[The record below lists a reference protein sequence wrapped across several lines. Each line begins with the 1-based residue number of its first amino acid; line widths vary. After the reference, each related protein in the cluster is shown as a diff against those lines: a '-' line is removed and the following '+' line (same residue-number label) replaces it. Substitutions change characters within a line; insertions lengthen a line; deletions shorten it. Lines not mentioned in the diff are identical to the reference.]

1 MAASARRS
9 ICKDGRIQATTGKEA
24 NRHEMRTS
32 DELMQEFV
40 LPNYGRYNVWPV
52 RGEGPYVWDRD
63 GKKYLDFAGG
73 VAVCPLG
80 HCPPVV
86 VKALTEQANTLIHV
100 SNWYC
105 IDKQAE
111 LARLL
116 VEECVGIPG
125 KCFFSN
131 SGAEANEGL
140 LKLARKYGQA
150 TGGRHEIITF
160 SGSFHGR
167 TFGAMTA
174 TAQEKIHGGF
184 GPLPPGFVYSTY
196 NDVAALEAAIT
207 DKTVAILMEPIQGE
221 SGVNAATPEFLRAAQ
236 RLCREKDLLLL
247 LDEVQT
253 GFGRAGEMTGWRA
266 IVPGD
271 EIQPDGISWAKA
283 IGSGFPLGGFWV
295 NDCRDLS
302 KVLSAGTHGTTYG
315 GSPLACAVGLA
326 TVRAILDQ
334 KLCANA
340 KERGAAIAAEVRG
353 WKHPLIQE
361 LRQFGLFLG
370 FELNAEAIS
379 AKSSGKLP
387 SIFLAQKLLDA
398 GMMVTPAGPNVVR
411 WLSPLNITAEHA
423 AEGLSLFK
431 ATLDAVAAS

>member
-1 MAASARRS
+1 M
-9 ICKDGRIQATTGKEA
+9 K
-24 NRHEMRTS
+24 TS
-32 DELMQEFV
+32 DQLMQEFV
-40 LPNYGRYNVWPV
+40 LQNYGRYDVWPV

-80 HCPPVV
+80 HCPPPV
-86 VKALTEQANTLIHV
+86 VKAITEQANTLIHV

-116 VEECVGIPG
+116 VEDCVRLPG

-150 TGGRHEIITF
+150 TGGRYEIITF
-160 SGSFHGR
+160 TGSFHGR

-184 GPLPPGFVYSTY
+184 GPLPPGFVYAPY

-236 RLCREKDLLLL
+236 SLCREKDLLLL

-295 NDCRDLS
+295 NDRRDLS
-302 KVLSAGTHGTTYG
+302 KTLSAGTHGTTYG

-334 KLCANA
+334 KLCDNA

-353 WKHPLIQE
+353 WKHPLIKE

-370 FELNAEAIS
+370 FELNAEAVS
-379 AKSSGKLP
+379 AKSGGKLP
-387 SIFLAQKLLDA
+387 SIFLAAELLKA

-411 WLSPLNITAEHA
+411 WLSPLNITQAHA
-423 AEGLSLFK
+423 AEGLSIFK
-431 ATLDAVAAS
+431 RVLDQLA

>member
-1 MAASARRS
+1 M
-9 ICKDGRIQATTGKEA
+9 K
-24 NRHEMRTS
+24 TS
-32 DELMQEFV
+32 DQLMQEFV
-40 LPNYGRYNVWPV
+40 LQNYGRYDVWPV

-63 GKKYLDFAGG
+63 GRKYLDFAGG

-86 VKALTEQANTLIHV
+86 VKAITEQASTLIHV

-111 LARLL
+111 LARIL

-140 LKLARKYGQA
+140 LKLARKYGQQ
-150 TGGRHEIITF
+150 TGGRYEIITF
-160 SGSFHGR
+160 TGSFHGR

-184 GPLPPGFVYSTY
+184 GPLPPGFVYAPY

-207 DKTVAILMEPIQGE
+207 DKTVAVLMEPIQGE

-236 RLCREKDLLLL
+236 RLCREKDMLLL

-283 IGSGFPLGGFWV
+283 MGSGFPLGSFWV
-295 NDCRDLS
+295 SDRRDLS

-315 GSPLACAVGLA
+315 GSPLACAVGIA

-334 KLCANA
+334 NLCGNA

-353 WKHPLIQE
+353 WKHPLIKE

-370 FELNAEAIS
+370 FELNAEVIA
-379 AKSSGKLP
+379 AKSGGKLP
-387 SIFLAQKLLDA
+387 SIFLAAELLKA

-411 WLSPLNITAEHA
+411 WLSPLNITQAHA
-423 AEGLSLFK
+423 AEGLSIFK
-431 ATLDAVAAS
+431 GVLDQLA